1 MLFYLDFL
9 YTFLQKLL
17 FCAEQIFKLVK
28 NYHFLNKLKQNIHF
42 FKKYK
47 IQLQIKIFVYS
58 IIKSEFNCSCVKKYC
73 FCILFATFLFK
84 IKHIALYYTVLHV

>member
-47 IQLQIKIFVYS
+47 I
-58 IIKSEFNCSCVKKYC
+58 
-73 FCILFATFLFK
+73 
-84 IKHIALYYTVLHV
+84 